1 MAILTARWP
10 APLAEQQQAGG
21 AAPRPPA
28 FRPGTLPRREFLKSL
43 GALAAVTAVAGAP
56 TWADAAGKDGP
67 GAKLDHDFWAR
78 PRRLWVYRAETKEMV
93 DVVYWQNGQ
102 LQEAEYLK
110 LCAIMRDVRQNQATY
125 ISLGTLDVL
134 RGVFG
139 YYESMAWKYP
149 FVLTSGF
156 RTVKTNTALSAEGA
170 AKNSMHLYGRAL
182 DGYIPGVPVRDVAAL
197 GLWFQ
202 SGGVGLY
209 PKKNFVHIDDGRKR
223 FWQG

>member
-1 MAILTARWP
+1 MAILTAPR
-10 APLAEQQQAGG
+10 ASPLAWLSPADG
-21 AAPRPPA
+21 PSPYPPE
-28 FRPGTLPRREFLKSL
+28 FRPGALPRRDFLKSL
-43 GALAAVTAVAGAP
+43 GVLAAAAAVAGTPA
-56 TWADAAGKDGP
+56 WAAAAGSAGP
-67 GAKLDHDFWAR
+67 GAKIDHDFWAR
-78 PRRLWVYRAETKEMV
+78 PRRLWVYRAETKEML
-93 DVVYWQNGQ
+93 DVVYWQDGQ

-110 LCAIMRDVRQNQATY
+110 LCALMRDVRQNQATY
-125 ISLGTLDVL
+125 VSIGTLDVL

-156 RTVKTNTALSAEGA
+156 RTVKTNTALSTEGA

-197 GLWFQ
+197 GLWFR

-209 PKKNFVHIDDGRKR
+209 PKKNFVHMDDGRQR